1 MFELVFLIA
10 ITVIAGRFVGQL
22 INNVKVR
29 SNEQAIAVGLD
40 KQRLKRDIACD
51 AEFVGNAVHYGVAKT
66 ENVYRQQAPVAR
78 EKAGRFMDSAR
89 QKAADTAQQAAD
101 KLNN

>member
-1 MFELVFLIA
+1 MFELLI
-10 ITVIAGRFVGQL
+10 IIIIGIVAGRFIGQL
-22 INNVKVR
+22 VNNVKAR

-40 KQRLKRDIACD
+40 KQGLKHDIACD

-78 EKAGRFMDSAR
+78 EKAGRFANSAR
-89 QKAADTAQQAAD
+89 QKAADAAQQAAD